1 MQPTGAVPAVAAHR
15 TGNTLDNHESSRES
29 SLSQHPRRHQWIVR
43 RSTIFLKLAVAVAL
57 YFIAAGMLVYI
68 CTGSRSNVIK
78 PGLQHRALAA
88 GGGEGEDSEDEALDS
103 ILSECLAMAE
113 ESGTVLAPFAPP
125 AEDAEEAARRK
136 ASLEQYLRTDSPGIE
151 APQPS
156 QQPTSHFPSSLDELL
171 PYPQT
176 GSMAVLTPWGDSM
189 DDATLQSLL
198 SPDAWMDQILP
209 VVQEQASLL
218 SPDARMDQILPVV
231 QEQAVAGPAGE
242 AEEAGP
248 AHLPPSAEFPAIRA
262 ALHFRPQRAEF
273 PAIRAAL
280 HFRPQRAEFPA
291 ISAALHSSPQ
301 QFVRPPSPPAAR
313 PLERL
318 ESGGA
323 PQPPSTPAITLAELP
338 PPQPY
343 DPALHPYV
351 RLPEVD
357 PRLIPRA
364 FSPQAPLDP
373 QYRSICPALPLLTIR
388 RLLLKPSLDSEELQ
402 VLLNAAESL
411 VNIYRRVR
419 TPLQRGMNFPVKLV
433 RRLSVDVLVLDA
445 LVSIRYILREKLRME
460 EWWPSF
466 AQLFETEVRFSLRNR
481 RRAQANLERLNILK
495 DAIKVYKTGVRPSHQ
510 QIIKVK
516 RMIFDPDSPEHL
528 FTRHTYDVW
537 REDDENHEDGQ
548 DDGNHEDS

>member
-29 SLSQHPRRHQWIVR
+29 SLSQHPRWHQWILR
-43 RSTIFLKLAVAVAL
+43 RRTIFSKLAVAVAL

-68 CTGSRSNVIK
+68 CTGSRSTVLK

-88 GGGEGEDSEDEALDS
+88 RGGEGEDSEDQALDS

-156 QQPTSHFPSSLDELL
+156 QQPTSHFPSSLDEPL

-176 GSMAVLTPWGDSM
+176 GPTAVLTPWGDSM

-198 SPDAWMDQILP
+198 SPDAWMEQILP

-248 AHLPPSAEFPAIRA
+248 AHLPPS
-262 ALHFRPQRAEF
+262 
-273 PAIRAAL
+273 
-280 HFRPQRAEFPA
+280 AEFPA

-364 FSPQAPLDP
+364 FSPQAPLNP
-373 QYRSICPALPLLTIR
+373 LYHSSRPVFPLLDIR
-388 RLLLKPSLDSEELQ
+388 KLLLKPSLDSDEVQEL
-402 VLLNAAESL
+402 LEAAESL
-411 VNIYRRVR
+411 VNIYRR
-419 TPLQRGMNFPVKLV
+419 
-433 RRLSVDVLVLDA
+433 
-445 LVSIRYILREKLRME
+445 
-460 EWWPSF
+460 
-466 AQLFETEVRFSLRNR
+466 FETEFNFNLLRQKSS
-481 RRAQANLERLNILK
+481 ALANLERLSILT
-495 DAIKVYKTGVRPSHQ
+495 DAMKIYKTGVRPSHQ
-510 QIIKVK
+510 QVIKVK
-516 RMIFDPDSPEHL
+516 RMIFALDSPHHHL
-528 FTRHTYDVW
+528 MRPIYDVW